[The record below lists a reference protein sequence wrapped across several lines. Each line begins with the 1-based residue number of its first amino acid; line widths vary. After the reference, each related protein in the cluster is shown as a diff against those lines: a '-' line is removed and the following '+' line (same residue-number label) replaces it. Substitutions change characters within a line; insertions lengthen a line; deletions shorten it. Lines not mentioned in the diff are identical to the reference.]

1 MQFSKMLAAAIFA
14 VSLGASAE
22 AATVVVNGTFDN
34 NRTGWTG
41 SYQLRNSGP
50 TINTGTYFFAGAT
63 GYTEIRQVYSLTA
76 PDIDSLD
83 GPGLNFDMSA
93 DLFGYQNQY
102 DFSRFSASF
111 RDAGGSQVGYV
122 FLDSRARFP
131 GNWGTTLIA
140 GTSPIYQAI
149 SGLLPSATR
158 SILFSVSATRTAG
171 TNNDGYADNV
181 SFSLSPVAAV
191 PLPAGLALLSAAFAS
206 LGVFSFRKRRLELS
220 AKP

>member
-1 MQFSKMLAAAIFA
+1 MQFNKILAAAVLA

-34 NRTGWTG
+34 NTTGWTG
-41 SYQLRNSGP
+41 NYQLRNSGP
-50 TINTGTYFFAGAT
+50 TIDTGTYFFAGAT
-63 GYTEIRQVYSLTA
+63 PSAMIEQVYSLTA
-76 PDIDSLD
+76 SDIDSLT
-83 GPGLNFDMSA
+83 GAGLNFEMSA
-93 DLFGYQNQY
+93 DLFGYLNQR
-102 DFSRFSASF
+102 DFSIFRAIF
-111 RDAGGSQVGYV
+111 RDAGGTQVGFAYLHSNAT
-122 FLDSRARFP
+122 FT

-149 SGLLPSATR
+149 AGILPSATR
-158 SILFSVSATRTAG
+158 SILFSVSAGRADG